1 MGAFGRFWLADAI
14 SMFGTYIT
22 TVAVQVIAVVM
33 LSASATEVGV
43 LNAARWL
50 PYLLFGLVAGVIVD
64 RCRRRPMMIGTDLG
78 RAALLGVIP
87 ALAAFDQLSMPALV
101 AVVFGVGALSLFGD
115 AAFQSFLPRI
125 VERDRLAWANV
136 RIEQTSSVAQTS
148 GPLLGSALIKFLG
161 APLAVLADAV
171 SYAVSGILVATLRGK
186 EEVPERVERH
196 LLTELR
202 EGLRWV
208 YRHRMLAPLSI
219 TSHARFLFTA
229 MASTAFV
236 PYAVAAVGATGLGFA
251 YAAAGVGTVL
261 GGAVSLRVHRGI
273 GLARTIV
280 LGRLL
285 VAAGFALVL
294 TGDWA
299 VFAGQFVVGLGLGV
313 EGPHDVTYRQ
323 QVTPDRL
330 QGRCN
335 ATIRSFNWGMIT
347 IGAPIGGVI
356 GDLVSL
362 PTAMIVGGTG
372 MTVAALTLLT
382 SAFRDAD
389 LPSHPR

>member
-1 MGAFGRFWLADAI
+1 MGVFGRFWLADAI
-14 SMFGTYIT
+14 SMFGTYVT
-22 TVAVQVIAVVM
+22 TVAVQVIAVVA

-50 PYLLFGLVAGVIVD
+50 PYLLFGLIAGVIVD

-78 RAALLGVIP
+78 RAVLLAVIP
-87 ALAAFDQLSMPALV
+87 LLAVFDQLSFPVLV

-125 VERDRLAWANV
+125 VDRERLSWANV
-136 RIEQTSSVAQTS
+136 RIEQTAAVAQTT
-148 GPLLGSALIKFLG
+148 GPLLGSGLIKVLG
-161 APLAVLADAV
+161 APMAVLADAV
-171 SYAVSGILVATLRGK
+171 SYAVSGLLVATLRV
-186 EEVPERVERH
+186 EETKPDPAERH
-196 LLTELR
+196 ILTELR

-208 YRHRMLAPLSI
+208 YRHRMLAPLAVS
-219 TSHARFLFTA
+219 SHARFLFTA

-236 PYAVAAVGATGLGFA
+236 PFAVHTVGPTGLGLA
-251 YAAAGVGTVL
+251 YAAAGVGTVA
-261 GGAVSLRVHRGI
+261 GGAVSLRLHRRL
-273 GLARTIV
+273 GLAKTIV

-285 VAAGFALVL
+285 AAGGFLLLV

-299 VFAGQFVVGLGLGV
+299 VYGGQLLLGLGLGF

-323 QVTPDRL
+323 RVTPDRL

-347 IGAPIGGVI
+347 IGAPLGGLI

-362 PTAMIVGGTG
+362 HAAMIVGSTG
-372 MTVAALTLLT
+372 MAIAALALLAT
-382 SAFRDAD
+382 PFRTAD
-389 LPSHPR
+389 